1 MSETRYEIWEDVNIT
16 AISEDVDD
24 MGFCDIETSQG
35 VIRGKQLHI
44 GLYKLFAGWHGNL
57 VVYQSR
63 TAPCLAYDQ
72 TLVPENIIT
81 EESNFPWVLEFYCD
95 VKPISTNAMFYR
107 NKKKTKEYEDFQ
119 LEVLPYLQGRACPQ
133 RIRDGDAGLALEVH
147 FGFATNASDLDNGL
161 KSLID
166 TLSSILGFNDNIIR
180 DIKAVKHISGKGKWG
195 IKVKLY
201 ETEKLTKDNDNNHWR
216 LVK

>member
-1 MSETRYEIWEDVNIT
+1 M
-16 AISEDVDD
+16 
-24 MGFCDIETSQG
+24 
-35 VIRGKQLHI
+35 
-44 GLYKLFAGWHGNL
+44 
-57 VVYQSR
+57 
-63 TAPCLAYDQ
+63 
-72 TLVPENIIT
+72 
-81 EESNFPWVLEFYCD
+81 
-95 VKPISTNAMFYR
+95 VK
-107 NKKKTKEYEDFQ
+107 
-119 LEVLPYLQGRACPQ
+119 
-133 RIRDGDAGLALEVH
+133 GLALEVH